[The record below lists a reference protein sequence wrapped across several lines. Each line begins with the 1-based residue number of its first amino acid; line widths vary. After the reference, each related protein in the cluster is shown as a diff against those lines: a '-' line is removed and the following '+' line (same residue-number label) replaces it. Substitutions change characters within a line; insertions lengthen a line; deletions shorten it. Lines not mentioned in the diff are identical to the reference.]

1 MGFKVVHTG
10 HAKPVSMRVKKTAEM
25 IFSTG
30 WRIST
35 RKTRCTNLRDRCQS
49 MMQIAKGVMIGSR
62 GDGGRDDML
71 TLHWY
76 QLAQI

>member
-10 HAKPVSMRVKKTAEM
+10 QAKLVSKIVKKIAEM
-25 IFSTG
+25 TFSKG

-35 RKTRCTNLRDRCQS
+35 MKMRYASLSDSYQSVNDADRS
-49 MMQIAKGVMIGSR
+49 VMRSSH
-62 GDGGRDDML
+62 GDGGRGDMPA
-71 TLHWY
+71 LHGY